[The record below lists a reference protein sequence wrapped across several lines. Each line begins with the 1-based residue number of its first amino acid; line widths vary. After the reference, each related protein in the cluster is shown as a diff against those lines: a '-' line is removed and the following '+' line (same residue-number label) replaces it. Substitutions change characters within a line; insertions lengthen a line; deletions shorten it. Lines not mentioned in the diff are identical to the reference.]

1 MIHRCRDY
9 ALQRSQSV
17 ISRDAVTDP
26 VVHAARIGS
35 GGVTFPK
42 PVDLGK
48 HRNSGFVWIF
58 KTSVWFGAVPQPDG
72 VIGTRFSFYLC

>member
-17 ISRDAVTDP
+17 ISLDAVTDP
-26 VVHAARIGS
+26 VALAARIGS
-35 GGVTFPK
+35 GGMTFPK

-48 HRNSGFVWIF
+48 HRHSGFVWMSIS
-58 KTSVWFGAVPQPDG
+58 SVWFKP
-72 VIGTRFSFYLC
+72 